1 MAAKAK
7 KVELAEA
14 FIEAFS
20 GVFRNQSN
28 IQDGASCENSSWH

>member
-7 KVELAEA
+7 NAEITEA

-20 GVFRNQSN
+20 GVFRTQSN
-28 IQDGASCENSSWH
+28 IYDGALC